1 MGSLERVLSQVNSQ
15 SLSQTPQSLYQT
27 APEQVTQQSNQT
39 SQAQPWA
46 YQEPQAAPISNTSV
60 SPTQT
65 SSQVSTG
72 QSAEISPVTAE
83 VVSHFG
89 IEAPGILNQYA
100 CSLEDLLIDQGTK
113 MDSLAA
119 RHDAMQTILTDP
131 DHLANYTDRFF
142 TEVVPVDVDDNAL
155 QTQGMQ
161 QPQAY
166 EQNYDMPAPPAGAGG
181 AAASAAPQQ
190 QWEQFQDTMNRSPE
204 NAWRVLNSMGPEAMR
219 NKLLFMD
226 PS

>member
-27 APEQVTQQSNQT
+27 APEQATQQSNQT
-39 SQAQPWA
+39 LQAQPWA

-100 CSLEDLLIDQGTK
+100 CSLEDLLIDQGTQ
-113 MDSLAA
+113 MDNLAA

-142 TEVVPVDVDDNAL
+142 TEVVPVDVGDNAL